1 MILTFWPVLTVAAK
15 TRPKAEKRPLSGGG
29 IILEMY
35 IMSGPFGSHVR
46 MLLAHWSSRGP
57 VYSESTRYFCSAA
70 GEGRCC
76 TSISSSASCA
86 GSHFCMQRLSRGFW
100 RSSRSSLVSVT
111 PTAESILVTSSY
123 FSSMQFL
130 KTLPMGVRQNMQEA
144 RSRPAGL
151 VPSVVLIH
159 FFSLGLK
166 KLSPHRR
173 CIIFSMSTPNF
184 FAYMRANLV
193 RVNAQPCRPAE
204 KDTVPLVGSTC
215 TSPSASSWY
224 VETSTLTFSTCLTKA
239 VYMSSD
245 GSCSSR
251 NARSSLLIVMTGLM
265 RSPMAW
271 RSTVSV
277 CTHTPSTQST
287 TKSAPSVTRR
297 AAVTSDEKSTWP
309 GESIRLI
316 RNSSPSEASGSLTC
330 GSILKNS
337 EMPVDLMVMQRS
349 CSSWRVSVRRVSPAD
364 DAAMIPAAATSESV
378 RVDLP

>member
-15 TRPKAEKRPLSGGG
+15 TRPKAEKRPLSGVG

-57 VYSESTRYFCSAA
+57 VYSESTRYFCAAA

-86 GSHFCMQRLSRGFW
+86 GSHFCMQRLSSGFW

-111 PTAESILVTSSY
+111 PTAESILV
-123 FSSMQFL
+123 
-130 KTLPMGVRQNMQEA
+130 
-144 RSRPAGL
+144 PA
-151 VPSVVLIH
+151 VVLIH

-245 GSCSSR
+245 GSCS
-251 NARSSLLIVMTGLM
+251 G
-265 RSPMAW
+265 
-271 RSTVSV
+271 
-277 CTHTPSTQST
+277 Q
-287 TKSAPSVTRR
+287 
-297 AAVTSDEKSTWP
+297 
-309 GESIRLI
+309 GER
-316 RNSSPSEASGSLTC
+316 P
-330 GSILKNS
+330 
-337 EMPVDLMVMQRS
+337 
-349 CSSWRVSVRRVSPAD
+349 
-364 DAAMIPAAATSESV
+364 
-378 RVDLP
+378 